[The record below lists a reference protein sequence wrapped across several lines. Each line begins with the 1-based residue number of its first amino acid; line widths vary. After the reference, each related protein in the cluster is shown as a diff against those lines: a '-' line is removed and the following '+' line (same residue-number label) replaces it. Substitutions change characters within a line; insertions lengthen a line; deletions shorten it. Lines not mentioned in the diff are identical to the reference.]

1 MDLEAAEV
9 TTKKKL
15 EVRPHLSVPNMG
27 NTPSRVLLNED
38 VFASMLYLER
48 RRAERARN
56 RFVLILVDVK
66 HSLEGGQKD
75 RTVVA
80 LSNALAE
87 GTRETDIIGW
97 YLDNNLMGVIG
108 TELGNATNQVV
119 KERFLAKLRNVFE
132 TSLAME

>member
-1 MDLEAAEV
+1 MSPMDLEAPEKM
-9 TTKKKL
+9 TKKL

-27 NTPSRVLLNED
+27 NTPSRVVLNED

-66 HSLEGGQKD
+66 NTLTGGQKD
-75 RTVVA
+75 RTINT
-80 LSNALAE
+80 LSNAIAE

-97 YLDNNLMGVIG
+97 YLENSLMGVIG
-108 TELGNATNQVV
+108 TELGSTPNDIV
-119 KERFLAKLRNVFE
+119 
-132 TSLAME
+132 